1 MSHFWVL
8 MKMNIKLLLRNK
20 AFLFF
25 LCLAP
30 IVSALIL
37 GIKTDYNTPFEEV
50 EETKVIELAGCQENA
65 VYVGDTTAFIV
76 KVYDAS
82 HSELSEYVLEKLAGT
97 GMFSICRCDVS
108 SMTKDEV
115 LEQAKRDAYD
125 DRAGSLLYLKADFD
139 RAVLDGAYAEA
150 VQLYDVSDDERWEL
164 FETELADTI
173 SQIHQLSAG
182 LDMDSD
188 MVLETLHTMEKEM
201 PEKEVIS
208 FSGKED
214 IALSA
219 EQSVYKDHIGY
230 AFAIITLGF
239 LFCGVCVAHTVIEEQ
254 DNKVYTRM
262 MLSKLTQAE
271 YLGSKLVMTM
281 VISILQTAI
290 LGIYMF
296 IAKDMDF
303 GIPKLSFLVI
313 IFFLGLIF
321 SVISFIIGVL
331 MGDVMSSNYAVFAVW
346 SISALLAGLYFPLD
360 DTSAA
365 LKALSNLMPQRWF
378 MKAAEMLFVGDKNVY
393 SMVIC
398 ITVAYLVVVMSI
410 GSIGLKV
417 KRAEA

>member
-30 IVSALIL
+30 IVSAFIL
-37 GIKTDYNTPFEEV
+37 GIKTDYKTYSEEV
-50 EETKVIELAGCQENA
+50 EETKIIELEHCTDRA
-65 VYVGDTTAFIV
+65 VYMSDYSAFTI
-76 KVYDAS
+76 KVYDDS
-82 HSELSEYVLEKLAGT
+82 YSELSEYVLEKLAGT

-108 SMTKDEV
+108 DMTEDEV

-125 DRAGSLLYLKADFD
+125 DRAGSLLYLKSDFD
-139 RAVLDGAYAEA
+139 KAVLEGAYAEA

-164 FETELADTI
+164 FETELVDTI

-182 LDMDSD
+182 VGMDSD
-188 MVLETLHTMEKEM
+188 MVLETLYAMEEKM

-219 EQSVYKDHIGY
+219 EQSVHKDHIGY

-271 YLGSKLVMTM
+271 YLGSKFVMTM

-365 LKALSNLMPQRWF
+365 LKALSNLMPQHWF